1 MVELD
6 QLGRREVPRG
16 LGGAAPLADRVAV
29 ESLLVVSGVLMFV
42 VVTVA
47 VALPS
52 GRRAMRAAAQPG

>member
-1 MVELD
+1 MPLGMVVF
-6 QLGRREVPRG
+6 G
-16 LGGAAPLADRVAV
+16 PLADRFSV

-52 GRRAMRAAAQPG
+52 GRRAMRAAAQPR